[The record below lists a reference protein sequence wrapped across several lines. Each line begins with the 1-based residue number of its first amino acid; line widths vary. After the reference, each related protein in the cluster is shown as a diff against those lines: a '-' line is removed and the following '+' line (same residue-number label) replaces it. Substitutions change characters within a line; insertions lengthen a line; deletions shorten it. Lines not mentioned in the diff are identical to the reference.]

1 MRERVVRQRGS
12 LRRIINKKK
21 GETEGERKKMTIE
34 RCDKCGK
41 AFMSQSE
48 VERHKMYEHPVP
60 VSPFEDRRFASNISK
75 NNGNMNMEDLQKMT
89 DDVTTGNSN
98 NNDITT
104 IGGGQKRK
112 VPFRTF
118 RA

>member
-1 MRERVVRQRGS
+1 MA
-12 LRRIINKKK
+12 
-21 GETEGERKKMTIE
+21 IE

-60 VSPFEDRRFASNISK
+60 VSPFEERRFASDSRK
-75 NNGNMNMEDLQKMT
+75 S
-89 DDVTTGNSN
+89 NSN
-98 NNDITT
+98 NNDTT
-104 IGGGQKRK
+104 IGSGQIRK
-112 VPFRTF
+112 VPFRTI

>member
-1 MRERVVRQRGS
+1 MA
-12 LRRIINKKK
+12 
-21 GETEGERKKMTIE
+21 IE

-60 VSPFEDRRFASNISK
+60 VSPFEERRFASDSSK
-75 NNGNMNMEDLQKMT
+75 NNGNMKMEDTQKMT
-89 DDVTTGNSN
+89 STVTNGKSNSN
-98 NNDITT
+98 NNDTT
-104 IGGGQKRK
+104 IGSGQIRK
-112 VPFRTF
+112 VPIRTV

>member
-1 MRERVVRQRGS
+1 
-12 LRRIINKKK
+12 
-21 GETEGERKKMTIE
+21 MTIE

-48 VERHKMYEHPVP
+48 VERHKRYEHPVP
-60 VSPFEDRRFASNISK
+60 VSPFEERRFASGTRK
-75 NNGNMNMEDLQKMT
+75 NNSNMNMEDVRKMISN
-89 DDVTTGNSN
+89 VTTGKSNS

-104 IGGGQKRK
+104 IGSGQIRK
-112 VPFRTF
+112 VPFRPF

>member
-1 MRERVVRQRGS
+1 
-12 LRRIINKKK
+12 
-21 GETEGERKKMTIE
+21 MTIE

-48 VERHKMYEHPVP
+48 VKRHKMYEHPVP
-60 VSPFEDRRFASNISK
+60 VSPFEEKRSASDTRQNDTD
-75 NNGNMNMEDLQKMT
+75 NMNMEDVQKMT
-89 DDVTTGNSN
+89 SDVATGKSSSN

-104 IGGGQKRK
+104 IGGGQTRK

>member
-1 MRERVVRQRGS
+1 MA
-12 LRRIINKKK
+12 
-21 GETEGERKKMTIE
+21 IE

-41 AFMSQSE
+41 AFVSQSE

-60 VSPFEDRRFASNISK
+60 VSPFEEKRFDSDLSK
-75 NNGNMNMEDLQKMT
+75 NNNSSNMNMEDVQKMT
-89 DDVTTGNSN
+89 SAVTTGKSNSN

-104 IGGGQKRK
+104 IGSGQIRK
-112 VPFRTF
+112 VPFRLF